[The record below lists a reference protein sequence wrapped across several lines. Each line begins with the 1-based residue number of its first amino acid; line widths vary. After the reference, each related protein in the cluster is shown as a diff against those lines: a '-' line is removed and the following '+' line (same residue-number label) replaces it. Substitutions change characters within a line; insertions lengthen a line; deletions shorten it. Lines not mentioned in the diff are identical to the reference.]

1 MRFGEPWNGSGPTA
15 MSKVGI
21 VAALEREIQP
31 FIRGWNAS
39 DKQHE
44 GRQFRFF
51 QNEKFVLVCGG
62 IGAEAA
68 RRAAEALIVL
78 YQPSRIYSVGYAG
91 ALVPILKVGNLI
103 QPARVINS
111 SDGSSVEVRG
121 GEGVLVS
128 YSAVASPEQ
137 KIKLRDAFSAQAVDM
152 ESSAVASASQARGVE
167 FRAVKVISDEFDFE
181 FPSTERFVDGQGQF
195 SDGRFALFAAVRPWL
210 WPRVIRLARNSRQ
223 ATRSLCEH
231 LGTILGGQVP
241 STALSQAADGPSF
254 KK

>member
-1 MRFGEPWNGSGPTA
+1 M
-15 MSKVGI
+15 
-21 VAALEREIQP
+21 
-31 FIRGWNAS
+31 
-39 DKQHE
+39 
-44 GRQFRFF
+44 
-51 QNEKFVLVCGG
+51 
-62 IGAEAA
+62 
-68 RRAAEALIVL
+68 
-78 YQPSRIYSVGYAG
+78 
-91 ALVPILKVGNLI
+91 I

-111 SDGSSVEVRG
+111 SDGSSVETRV

-128 YSAVASPEQ
+128 YSAVATPQQ

-181 FPSTERFVDGQGQF
+181 FPSTERFVDAQGQF
-195 SDGRFALFAAVRPWL
+195 SEGRFALFAAVRPWL

-241 STALSQAADGPSF
+241 STASLQAADGPSL